1 MKFGKKKVLEL
12 IELMDKHKLG
22 ELSIRNWFTSV
33 EIKRGHSPS
42 RPATAAADGD
52 KATTGKGLPAA
63 QADPPAAALLTPD
76 TENSNE
82 PASENYFQVQAP
94 LVGTFYRAPSPD
106 AEPFVEIGDSVKSGD
121 VLCIIEAM
129 KNMNEIQTDVDGI
142 IREICIENGALV
154 EFGKSL
160 FKIEEIAGDS

>member
-12 IELMDKHKLG
+12 IEVMDKHQLS

-42 RPATAAADGD
+42 RQATAAADGERRT
-52 KATTGKGLPAA
+52 AWTGLPAA
-63 QADPPAAALLTPD
+63 QTDPPAAALLTPVP
-76 TENSNE
+76 ENSNE

-94 LVGTFYRAPSPD
+94 LVGTFYRASAPD
-106 AEPFVEIGDSVKSGD
+106 AEPFVEIGDSVKAGD
-121 VLCIIEAM
+121 VLCVIEAM
-129 KNMNEIQTDVDGI
+129 KNMNEIQTDIDGI

-154 EFGKSL
+154 EFGKLL

>member
-12 IELMDKHKLG
+12 IELMDKHKLS

-42 RPATAAADGD
+42 RQATAATDGD
-52 KATTGKGLPAA
+52 KATTGKGLPIA
-63 QADPPAAALLTPD
+63 QTDPPAAALLTPVPD
-76 TENSNE
+76 NSNE
-82 PASENYFQVQAP
+82 PASDNFFQVQAP
-94 LVGTFYRAPSPD
+94 LVGTFYRASSPD

-129 KNMNEIQTDVDGI
+129 KNMNEIQTDIDGV
-142 IREICIENGALV
+142 IREICVENSALV
-154 EFGKSL
+154 EFGKTL
-160 FKIEEIAGDS
+160 FKIEENAGDS

>member
-33 EIKRGHSPS
+33 EIKRDHSHS
-42 RPATAAADGD
+42 RQATAAAEGD
-52 KATTGKGLPAA
+52 KATTWKGLPEV
-63 QADPPAAALLTPD
+63 QTDPPAAAPLTPIP
-76 TENSNE
+76 ENSNE
-82 PASENYFQVQAP
+82 PASENYFQVRAP
-94 LVGTFYRAPSPD
+94 LVGTFYRTPAPD
-106 AEPFVEIGDSVKSGD
+106 AEPFVEIGDSVKAGD

-129 KNMNEIQTDVDGI
+129 KNMNEIQTDIDGI

-154 EFGKSL
+154 EFGQKL
-160 FKIEEIAGDS
+160 FKIEENAGDS